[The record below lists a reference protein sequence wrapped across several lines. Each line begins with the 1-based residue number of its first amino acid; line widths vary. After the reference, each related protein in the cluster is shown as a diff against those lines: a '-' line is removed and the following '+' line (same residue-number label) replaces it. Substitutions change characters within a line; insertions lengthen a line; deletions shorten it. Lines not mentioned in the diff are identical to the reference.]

1 MSKTIEYTERGIKL
15 PPQIVDDLTRREF
28 LIGAGLIALAPACG
42 SEGGGDEPS
51 GATRMFVDGRGVEVE
66 VPAEP
71 QRIVAVHDSNGG
83 VQVLSLG
90 FSLVGMP
97 YRTGRFDPTIAGFY
111 DLEGVEPVGEV
122 YQPNLETIARL
133 EPDLIVG
140 EAYQGE
146 ATLDPGVVDSL
157 GEIAPTV
164 FMDTFRSVEEVMEDF
179 GELLGARREEEEQQA
194 AYNES
199 IEGLRRELGVAPE
212 EITVS
217 FIQFRDGN
225 NIFTYGK
232 TLTPLHNALTESGFT
247 WTKTIDK
254 AEPDASIQLTLENIS
269 DLDGDVIFWVP
280 LNDAGEG
287 RASDARIE
295 EIREN
300 PLFRKLAGVRAG
312 QAFLVPENLS
322 GGNCYE
328 TYERVFDYLEEVF
341 LDNEIA
347 SNVFE

>member
-1 MSKTIEYTERGIKL
+1 MTEIIEKQRFTVPGIED
-15 PPQIVDDLTRREF
+15 ITRRDF
-28 LIGAGLIALAPACG
+28 LVGGAAALLLSGCG
-42 SEGGGDEPS
+42 TGKEDGGESAGERR
-51 GATRMFVDGRGVEVE
+51 AFADGRGVEVD

-71 QRIVAVHDSNGG
+71 RRIVAVHDSNGG

-199 IEGLRRELGVAPE
+199 IESFRRRLDVSPE

-217 FIQFRDGN
+217 FIQFRDGD
-225 NIFTYGK
+225 NIFSYGK
-232 TLTPLHNALTESGFT
+232 TLTPLHNALTELGFT
-247 WTKTIDK
+247 WTDTIDE
-254 AEPDASIQLTLENIS
+254 AAPDASIDLTLENIS

-328 TYERVFDYLEEVF
+328 TYERVFGYLEEVF
-341 LDNEIA
+341 LGNEIDP
-347 SNVFE
+347 NVF